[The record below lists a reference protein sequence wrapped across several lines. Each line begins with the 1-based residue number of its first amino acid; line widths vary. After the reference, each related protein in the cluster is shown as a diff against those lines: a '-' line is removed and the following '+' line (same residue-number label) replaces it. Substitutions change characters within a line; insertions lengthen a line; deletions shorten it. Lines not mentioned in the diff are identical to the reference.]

1 MHVELDA
8 VCHTYQ
14 PGTALSV
21 DALKEASLSIDQTDF
36 AAIVGPTGSGKSTLV
51 QHLNGLL
58 APTAGRVLVDG
69 VPPSRQAARELR
81 SHVGLVF
88 QFPENQ
94 FFEATVSEDV
104 AFGPRNQSCGAV
116 EASKR
121 VTEALDMVGLDPDL
135 FGSRNPFE
143 LSGGEKRRV
152 AIAGVLAMR
161 PRIIV
166 LDEPTAGLD
175 PLGRRDLMAHLR
187 DLHYREGIGVVIV
200 SHALDEIAELVE
212 RLIVMREG
220 RIVFDGRPS
229 VAFEREELLARAG
242 LDPPQGVATL
252 AALRRRGL
260 DVAPGAVTIDDVAQ
274 AVADAVV
281 GRSDET

>member
-1 MHVELDA
+1 MHIELDA

-69 VPPSRQAARELR
+69 VPPKRQAARELR

-94 FFEATVSEDV
+94 FFEATVREDV
-104 AFGPRNQSCGAV
+104 AFGPRNLSCGAV
-116 EASKR
+116 EAGKR

-135 FGSRNPFE
+135 FGPRNPFE

-175 PLGRRDLMAHLR
+175 PVGRRELMAHLR

-260 DVAPGAVTIDDVAQ
+260 DVAPGAVTIDDVAR
-274 AVADAVV
+274 AVADAVEK
-281 GRSDET
+281 SDET